1 MPKRRKPVS
10 TELRGIELH
19 CRGRCRRAVLR
30 LYKMRASMETL
41 FDRLTCYVN
50 NEKNVDYLT
59 GVVNRRG
66 LHEIWDALPDG
77 ARVHCLYMDIDN
89 FKLVNDVYGHA
100 RGDELLI
107 FVSALLQDI
116 FPGQLVVRLGG
127 DEFVAFCDE
136 AVCEVTEER
145 LVLLQ
150 RRLKEFDESLK
161 EVLSFSIGFICS
173 QSVSENLSVI
183 LDQGDEAMYYVKKNG
198 KGSYVNY
205 EVIRA
210 ELAGQKAMK
219 DRALTAFQ
227 EEEFELRFQPVVYLQ
242 NSDVYAAKATLYW
255 HFPGENVLEEESF
268 VPVLEQYGVI
278 TRLDKMVFEQVCRWK
293 KRWKN
298 TVFDSLQIYVRVSA
312 RFILQADGVKYI
324 RKCLETYEIRPEDI
338 KLCIEEESFL
348 GRSEK
353 IICAVE
359 MLSGLGFEIAIE
371 NFGSASSFKVLQHIP
386 ADILK
391 LDPRLLHS
399 EKNNDRRP
407 LLLLR
412 NVIGLGRDLRFMIV
426 AQGIENTTQA
436 GALANFGAQLG
447 LGDFYGKPQ
456 PPEAF
461 YETYHDRYFFVS
473 NRIPTI
479 YSFDGHLLDEGGGNQ
494 GRILGEGISYDTGVV
509 EGQMALS
516 FPGGKVKENTVCLPK
531 SVMYSESY
539 TICLW
544 INTAEIQAWTSV
556 VYITFM
562 DGFLSVVPS
571 DGIGSCVFR
580 IKDDR
585 ELNEWFDIFGRQAV
599 PGEWAYMCVSYDVIT
614 GLARLY
620 FNGLLIGSRD
630 QVPNL
635 KVADRVV
642 IGGDE
647 YQKSYHGK
655 VAGLE
660 IYHYVLSEEEIER
673 KFKEYQSDPTFLGTK
688 GRK

>member
-1 MPKRRKPVS
+1 
-10 TELRGIELH
+10 
-19 CRGRCRRAVLR
+19 
-30 LYKMRASMETL
+30 METL
-41 FDRLTCYVN
+41 FDELTSRVK
-50 NEKNVDYLT
+50 NEKNTDYLT
-59 GVVNRRG
+59 GTVNRRG
-66 LHEIWDALPDG
+66 LYEIWDALPDG
-77 ARVHCLYMDIDN
+77 ARIHCLYMDIDN

-100 RGDELLI
+100 EGDRLLL
-107 FVSALLQDI
+107 FVSALFQDV
-116 FPGQLVVRLGG
+116 FPGCLVVRLGG
-127 DEFVAFCDE
+127 DEFVVLCD
-136 AVCEVTEER
+136 AGVYGEE
-145 LVLLQ
+145 LEEKLALLQ
-150 RRLKEFDESLK
+150 CRLREEFDESLR
-161 EVLSFSIGFICS
+161 EILSFSIGLVCS
-173 QSVSENLSVI
+173 RSVSENLSVI

-205 EVIRA
+205 ETIQD
-210 ELAGQKAMK
+210 ELVRQKAMK
-219 DRALTAFQ
+219 DRALTAFR
-227 EEEFELRFQPVVYLQ
+227 EEEFELRFQPIVYLQ
-242 NSDVYAAKATLYW
+242 NSDVYAARAALYW
-255 HFPGENVLEEESF
+255 HISEEEILEEEAF

-278 TRLDKMVFEQVCRWK
+278 ARLDRMVFEQVCRWK
-293 KRWKN
+293 RRWEN
-298 TVFDSLQIYVRVSA
+298 TVFGTLQMYVRVSA
-312 RFILQADGVKYI
+312 RTILQTEGVKHI
-324 RKCLETYEIRPEDI
+324 RECLETYQVRPEEI

-353 IICAVE
+353 IVCAVE
-359 MLSGLGFEIAIE
+359 ALSKMGFEIAID
-371 NFGSASSFKVLQHIP
+371 NFGSASSFKVLQHVP

-391 LDPRLLHS
+391 LDSRLLYS
-399 EKNNDRRP
+399 ETADDKRP

-447 LGDFYGKPQ
+447 LGNFYGKPQ
-456 PPEAF
+456 PPETF
-461 YETYHDRYFFVS
+461 FERFHDRYFFVS
-473 NRIPTI
+473 NRIPTV
-479 YSFDGHLLDEGGGNQ
+479 YSFDRHLLDDDGRNQ
-494 GRILGEGISYDTGVV
+494 GQILGAGITYDKGVV

-516 FPGGKVKENTVCLPK
+516 FPGGKVKENMVCLPK

-562 DGFLSVVPS
+562 DGFLSIVPS

-580 IKDDR
+580 MKDDR

-599 PGEWAYMCVSYDVIT
+599 PGEWAYLCVSYDVIT

-620 FNGLLIGSRD
+620 FNGMLIGSRE
-630 QVPNL
+630 QAPNL
-635 KVADRVV
+635 KVPDRV
-642 IGGDE
+642 ILGGDE

-660 IYHYVLSEEEIER
+660 IYHCVLPGEEIER
-673 KFKEYQSDPTFLGTK
+673 KFKDYQSDPTFLGTK